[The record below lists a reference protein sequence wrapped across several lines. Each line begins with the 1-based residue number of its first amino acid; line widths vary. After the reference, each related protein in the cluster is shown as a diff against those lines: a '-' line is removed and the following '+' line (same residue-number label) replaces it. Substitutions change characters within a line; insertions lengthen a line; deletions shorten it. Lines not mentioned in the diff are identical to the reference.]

1 MDESVTLE
9 QAKTIAEILPVLMRR
24 LAGPN
29 DNLAAKLPLTQLKVC
44 GVLFRGPRRMSGL
57 SRELGVSLS
66 SLTQIADRLESAG
79 MVKRVAYGADRRV
92 RYLQLTARGKGLIR
106 LREDARVRRTR
117 AVLEH
122 LPPKLRREVVA
133 ALEAFAR
140 ACAEDGGEDVAPR
153 SEDAAYLSELVGKAN
168 R

>member
-1 MDESVTLE
+1 MDDSVTLQ
-9 QAKTIAEILPVLMRR
+9 QAKTIAAILPVLMRR

-44 GVLFRGPRRMSGL
+44 SALFRGRRRMSGL

-79 MVKRVAYGADRRV
+79 LVKRVAHGADRRV
-92 RYLQLTARGKGLIR
+92 RYLQLTARGEGLIR
-106 LREDARVRRTR
+106 LREDGRVRRTQ

-122 LPPKLRREVVA
+122 LPPKSRGEVVA
-133 ALEAFAR
+133 ALETLAR
-140 ACAEDGGEDVAPR
+140 ACMEESGEDTAPR
-153 SEDAAYLSELVGKAN
+153 SEEAAHPSDLVGKAN